1 MANEQTSVE
10 SVLRVGNTVVLKLGP
25 SDKEGLRHRTVVRGW
40 EKPVE
45 IVLDRPKDAGRYVPL
60 YGDAPC
66 VVLFV
71 AEGKACAFE
80 TQILNWDNWGDNCR
94 VRIAWPTV
102 IETVSFRSHERSEVC
117 LDCTLSQSDKPD
129 VKGVIQDISLS
140 GCGILLPV
148 HVCKDTTVT
157 LSFTLSDGHFLEGVK
172 AVVRNGRRVGEE
184 AFIMGC
190 EFAGN
195 QEHIQSEIGFFIAT
209 MCGRGEAGERRAG
222 RVLIID
228 DSSERSAP
236 LWRALTER
244 GCEAYLASTAVDGL
258 ARLRLVGAKALVLN
272 QEQQDLDPVAIVR
285 LLRATHGLET
295 LPVFVYGGN
304 EAELRKKADE
314 VGITGYFAS
323 SKMTDAICDAVV
335 EATSASTDGE
345 DREGT

>member
-1 MANEQTSVE
+1 MANEETSVE
-10 SVLRVGNTVVLKLGP
+10 SVLRVGNTVVLNLGP
-25 SDKEGLRHRTVVRGW
+25 SGKEGPRHRTVVRGW

-60 YGDAPC
+60 HEDAPC

-71 AEGKACAFE
+71 AGGKACAFK
-80 TQILNWDNWGDNCR
+80 TQILSWDNWGDNCR
-94 VRIAWPTV
+94 LRVAWPTA
-102 IETVSFRSHERSEVC
+102 IETVSFRKFERFKVH
-117 LDCTLSQSDKPD
+117 LDCTVSQSDKPD
-129 VKGVIQDISLS
+129 VKGEIQDLSLG
-140 GCGILLPV
+140 GCGFLLPV
-148 HVCKDTTVT
+148 EVCKDTTVT
-157 LSFTLSDGHFLEGVK
+157 LSFTLSDGRSLEGVK

-190 EFAGN
+190 GFAEN
-195 QEHIQSEIGFFIAT
+195 QEHILSEIAFFIAA
-209 MCGRGEAGERRAG
+209 MFGRGEAGEKGPG

-244 GCEAYLASTAVDGL
+244 GCEAYLASSAVDGL
-258 ARLRLVGAKALVLN
+258 ARLRLVGAKALVIS

-335 EATSASTDGE
+335 KATSASTDGE
-345 DREGT
+345 GT